1 MRTIALFLSLA
12 LLFAIPWENSIVI
25 GGFGSAARLIGL
37 AATAFW
43 MGMVLIKGG
52 FRRLRPVHM
61 AILLFFM
68 WNMATYFWSSDQER
82 TLVRIQTYIQ
92 LFVFILLLWDLYA
105 TPRAVKAAMQAY
117 ILGGYVTIVSTMLNY
132 FSATGF
138 RGGVRFAASGF
149 DPNDMSML
157 LTLGIPLAWY
167 LAVSESKNRATPL
180 IPYLLRLLNYIYIPG
195 AILAN
200 LLAASR
206 TSFVAI
212 FVAALFIL
220 LSFTRLRLSAR
231 IVVFAGLIY
240 ALIVLQPLIPAT
252 SIQRL
257 ATTRT
262 SIASGDLTGRTRIWR
277 AGYRTF
283 TENPI
288 GGIGSGA
295 FRSTIELD
303 KAPHNVY
310 VAILTE
316 TGLVGIVLFGF
327 ILLTTVQQIMQHPTW
342 WERGVWLT
350 LLAIWFIGSFTLN
363 WEYRKVTWLL
373 FSLIGCSTNAVPLVA
388 PSIRQAVRWNKL
400 QTSS

>member
-1 MRTIALFLSLA
+1 MRTIALFLSLG

-25 GGFGSAARLIGL
+25 GGLGSAARLIGL

-43 MGMVLIKGG
+43 LGMVLIKGG
-52 FRRLRPVHM
+52 FRRIRPIHV
-61 AILLFFM
+61 AIFLFFT
-68 WNMATYFWSSDQER
+68 WNIASYFWSRNPER
-82 TLVRIQTYIQ
+82 TLVRVQTYLQ
-92 LFVFILLLWDLYA
+92 LFIFILLLWDLYA
-105 TPRAVKAAMQAY
+105 TPKAVRAAMQAY
-117 ILGGYVTIVSTMLNY
+117 ILGGYVTIAGTLLNY

-149 DPNDMSML
+149 DPNDMAML
-157 LTLGIPLAWY
+157 LTMGIPMAWY
-167 LAVSESKNRATPL
+167 LAVSAGENRSSH
-180 IPYLLRLLNYIYIPG
+180 LLRIVNYLYIPG

-212 FVAALFIL
+212 LVAGIFIL
-220 LSFTRLRLSAR
+220 FSFTRLRLLAR
-231 IVVFAGLIY
+231 IILFAGLVY
-240 ALIVLQPLIPAT
+240 MLIALQPLIPET

-257 ATTRT
+257 STTRS
-262 SIASGDLTGRTRIWR
+262 SIAAGDLTGRTRIWR
-277 AGYRTF
+277 AGYRIF
-283 TENPI
+283 TQNPV

-316 TGLVGIVLFGF
+316 TGLVGILLFGF
-327 ILLTTVQQIMQHPTW
+327 ILLTIVQQILRHPTW

-350 LLAIWFIGSFTLN
+350 LLAIWLIGSITLN
-363 WEYRKVTWLL
+363 WEYRKITWLL
-373 FSLIGCSTNAVPLVA
+373 FSLIICSANAAALVPTSTHKVVEWKRFRA
-388 PSIRQAVRWNKL
+388 SI
-400 QTSS
+400 